1 MRNDI
6 RSLLLLL
13 LLFVSNIN
21 VNAFGTTIG
30 RCHGH
35 LKTFR
40 SSSCFYTSSSSSAL
54 YAKNKKNRKSGKGFG
69 AAEQSQSKPVAVDT
83 PVVESSSSSSS
94 VSPTITTSVQEPVKN
109 AGQLALERLEAEE
122 RKKKDE
128 ELRRVREMRDVDQT
142 VKGDVNAAVIPEKV
156 AQRMTK
162 RMLPFVGIPLF
173 GVMGVFVTFWYLRV
187 YKDMV
192 FETSLVAVS
201 TIGVLV
207 VSLLGITYSVMSA
220 SWDEDREGSFFG
232 IDEFQS
238 NVQNIKDGLG
248 RSKENAVLRD
258 RMANLSESEIEAA
271 LADLER
277 REKKKANK
285 GKSFKQKLEEEGL

>member
-40 SSSCFYTSSSSSAL
+40 SSGCFYTSSSSSSAL

-83 PVVESSSSSSS
+83 PVVESSSS

-109 AGQLALERLEAEE
+109 AGQMALERLEAEE

-128 ELRRVREMRDVDQT
+128 ELRRVREMRDVDQA

-173 GVMGVFVTFWYLRV
+173 GVMGVLGVLWRNQANGLKETEDQLNDLRV
-187 YKDMV
+187 EFAEAKG
-192 FETSLVAVS
+192 TSAATNR
-201 TIGVLV
+201 TIFA
-207 VSLLGITYSVMSA
+207 T
-220 SWDEDREGSFFG
+220 
-232 IDEFQS
+232 
-238 NVQNIKDGLG
+238 
-248 RSKENAVLRD
+248 
-258 RMANLSESEIEAA
+258 
-271 LADLER
+271 
-277 REKKKANK
+277 
-285 GKSFKQKLEEEGL
+285 LEEMKEAIHRIENHLLAEK

>member
-35 LKTFR
+35 PKTFR
-40 SSSCFYTSSSSSAL
+40 SSGCFYTSSSSSAL

-128 ELRRVREMRDVDQT
+128 ELRRVREMRDVDQA